1 MMQISSTFLSHIQ
14 TQRDRN
20 LDRGYTA
27 LSCSK
32 PTRFRVYDHMDL
44 VRIGVGY
51 VREIREPIFFSDHKK
66 LSPKRSQYSVI
77 GE

>member
-1 MMQISSTFLSHIQ
+1 MMQISSTILSRIQ

-51 VREIREPIFFSDHKK
+51 VREIREPIVYRPQETLTKTQSVLSD
-66 LSPKRSQYSVI
+66 R
-77 GE
+77 